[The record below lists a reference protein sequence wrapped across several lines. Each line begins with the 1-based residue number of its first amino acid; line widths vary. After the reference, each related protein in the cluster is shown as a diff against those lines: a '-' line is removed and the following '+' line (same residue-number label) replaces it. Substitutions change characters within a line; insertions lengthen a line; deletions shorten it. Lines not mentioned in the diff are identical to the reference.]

1 MQDWNGYRDVLM
13 SRVGEFAKL
22 SPDSMKGLMMVEQG
36 VTKSGLLDPKVMELI
51 ALAVAVTTRC
61 DGCISVHAQKAI
73 SLGLTR
79 EEIAQ
84 AILFLA
90 SSDSSFMTGSELI
103 IDGGVVSLA
112 KSIR

>member
-22 SPDSMKGLMMVEQG
+22 SPDSMKGLMMVEHS

-61 DGCISVHAQKAI
+61 DGCISVHAKKAI
-73 SLGLTR
+73 ELGLSR

-84 AILFLA
+84 AMAFTI
-90 SSDSSFMTGSELI
+90 FMNSGAALTYTARVFDV
-103 IDGGVVSLA
+103 IDALPQS
-112 KSIR
+112 